1 MTNPVADVGNFLVS
15 QPYPK
20 PIYKITVDGR
30 DISPDIR
37 ARLIDLTLTDN
48 RGFEADL
55 LDIRLDDTDGQ
66 LDIPSRGAEVRVWLG
81 FEASGLVDKGT
92 YTVDEIEH
100 SGTPDVLSIRA
111 RSADLRGGLTQQ
123 RERPWHQVTL
133 GTIIRTI
140 AAENELKPV
149 ISVGLAS
156 QEIEH
161 IDQTNET
168 AVNLLTRLARQFDA
182 IATVK
187 DGRLLF
193 ISAAAGCSVSGK
205 QLPTANITRQSG
217 DQHRFA
223 LADRN
228 SYNGVKAS
236 YNDIGAGKKIDVIW
250 GKDEDNPE
258 HKVPKKTAPATPIGQ
273 YKDVG
278 KEHKSRALALRAAKK
293 AWRAMK
299 ANKAAK
305 GAYVGAVARYRD
317 PNLGVSGEASY
328 GQADEDKKR
337 NNAVKQA
344 EKDKN
349 KLHPDTPAPFEH
361 SADNVKV
368 LRHVYA
374 SKANAIRAA
383 RAEWRRLQRGMATF
397 SITLAVGRP
406 ELFPD
411 LPARVSGWKPAID
424 NTGWIITK
432 ATHTLNDNGLGT
444 ALEFE
449 IKATEVVDESPA
461 N

>member
-1 MTNPVADVGNFLVS
+1 MINPVNFLLR
-15 QPYPK
+15 QPHPK
-20 PIYKITVDGR
+20 PIYQITVDGQ
-30 DISPDIR
+30 DISPQIR

-48 RGFEADL
+48 RGFEADQ
-55 LDIRLDDTDGQ
+55 LDIRLDDTDGK
-66 LDIPSRGAEVRVWLG
+66 LDLPSRGAVVRVWLG

-100 SGTPDVLSIRA
+100 SGAPDVLSIRS

-123 RERPWHQVTL
+123 RERSWHDVPL
-133 GTIIRTI
+133 GDIIRTI
-140 AAENELKPV
+140 ADENELEPV
-149 ISVGLAS
+149 ISPRLDGVP
-156 QEIEH
+156 IEH

-168 AVNLLTRLARQFDA
+168 AVNLLTRLAKQFDA
-182 IATVK
+182 LATIK

-193 ISAAAGCSVSGK
+193 ISAAAGSSLSGK
-205 QLPTANITRQSG
+205 ALPTIEITRQSG

-223 LADRN
+223 LADRDT
-228 SYNGVKAS
+228 YNGVKAT
-236 YNDIGAGKKIDVIW
+236 YNDINLGIKGEVIW
-250 GKDEDNPE
+250 GKVEDSTE
-258 HKVPKKTAPATPIGQ
+258 HKVPKKTAPEAPIGQ

-278 KEHKSRALALRAAKK
+278 KEHKSRALALKAATKEWK
-293 AWRAMK
+293 AMS

-305 GAYVGAVARYRD
+305 GGYVGAVARYKD

-337 NNAVKQA
+337 SNAVKQS
-344 EKDKN
+344 EKDKK

-374 SKANAIRAA
+374 SKANAERAA
-383 RAEWRRLQRGMATF
+383 RAEWRKLQRGMATF
-397 SITLAVGRP
+397 SITLAIGRP
-406 ELFPD
+406 EIFPD
-411 LPARVSGWKPAID
+411 LPASVSGWKPAID
-424 NTGWIITK
+424 NTDWIVTR

-449 IKATEVVDESPA
+449 IKATEVVD
-461 N
+461 

>member
-1 MTNPVADVGNFLVS
+1 MNPVDFLLR

-30 DISPDIR
+30 DISPEFR
-37 ARLIDLTLTDN
+37 ARLGDLTLTDN
-48 RGFEADL
+48 RGFEADQ
-55 LDIRLDDTDGQ
+55 LDIRLDDSDGK
-66 LDIPSRGAEVRVWLG
+66 LDIPARGAEVRLWLG

-123 RERPWHQVTL
+123 RERSWHDVKL
-133 GTIIRTI
+133 GDIIRTI
-140 AAENELKPV
+140 ADENELEPV
-149 ISVGLAS
+149 ISQRLDG
-156 QEIEH
+156 QRIEH

-168 AVNLLTRLARQFDA
+168 AVNLLTRLAKQFDA
-182 IATVK
+182 LTTVK

-193 ISAAAGCSVSGK
+193 ISAAAGSSLSGK
-205 QLPTANITRQSG
+205 PLPTVTITRQSG

-223 LADRN
+223 LADRDTY
-228 SYNGVKAS
+228 SGVKAS
-236 YNDIGAGKKIDVIW
+236 YNDINAGTKGEVTW
-250 GKDEDNPE
+250 GKVEDSTE
-258 HKVPKKTAPATPIGQ
+258 HKVPKKTAAQPTIGQ

-278 KEHKSRALALRAAKK
+278 KAHKSRALAMKAAKK
-293 AWRAMK
+293 AWQAMK

-305 GAYVGAVARYRD
+305 GAYVGAVARYND
-317 PNLGVSGEASY
+317 PNLSVNGQVSWGEA
-328 GQADEDKKR
+328 DEQKKR
-337 NNAVKQA
+337 ENAVKQA
-344 EKDKN
+344 ENDQK

-374 SKANAIRAA
+374 SKANAERGA

-397 SITLAVGRP
+397 SITLAIGRP
-406 ELFPD
+406 EIFPD
-411 LPARVSGWKPAID
+411 LPASVSGWKPAID
-424 NTGWIITK
+424 NTDWFITR

-449 IKATEVVDESPA
+449 IKATEVVD
-461 N
+461 